1 MLHPLLHLVAT
12 QPRLL
17 LDHAEGYADLVAEEI
32 ANASAAWKRRALL
45 SAIAL
50 FCLGVAVIF
59 AGVALMLWAVAP
71 ALQNRALG
79 ILVAV
84 PVLPLFIGLLCLLIA
99 KVGDKGGAFD
109 DLRRQVRADMNM
121 LREVS
126 PP

>member
-17 LDHAEGYADLVAEEI
+17 LDHAEAYADLVAEEI

-45 SAIAL
+45 SAIAMC
-50 FCLGVAVIF
+50 CLGVAVVF

-71 ALQNRALG
+71 ALQDRAIW
-79 ILVAV
+79 ILIAV
-84 PVLPLFIGLLCLLIA
+84 PLLPLAIGVICLLIA
-99 KVGDKGGAFD
+99 KARGNGGAFD

-121 LREVS
+121 LREAS

>member
-17 LDHAEGYADLVAEEI
+17 LDHAEAYADLVAEEI

-45 SAIAL
+45 SAIAMC
-50 FCLGVAVIF
+50 CLGVAVIF
-59 AGVALMLWAVAP
+59 AGVALMLWAVSP
-71 ALQNRALG
+71 ALQNRALW

-84 PVLPLFIGLLCLLIA
+84 PLLPLVIGLLCLLLA
-99 KVGDKGGAFD
+99 KAGDSGRAFD

-121 LREVS
+121 LREAS

>member
-17 LDHAEGYADLVAEEI
+17 LDHAEAYADLVAEEI

-45 SAIAL
+45 SAIAM
-50 FCLGVAVIF
+50 FCLGVAVVF
-59 AGVALMLWAVAP
+59 AGVALMLWAVTP
-71 ALQNRALG
+71 VIQNRELW

-84 PVLPLFIGLLCLLIA
+84 PLLPLVIGLLCLLIA
-99 KVGDKGGAFD
+99 KAGNNGGAFD

-121 LREVS
+121 LREAS